1 MYVQRKA
8 NAPKRERSGL
18 TSYILLEEGNVS
30 GDLMAVTWVDVAPSM
45 KQVVHQHPETQVYVI
60 ISGTGIMQVG
70 KQREFVSP
78 GDCVFIPS
86 NEPHGIENTGKV
98 TLTYVSAATPA
109 INLSALYD
117 QGALIPDRY
126 EKSQD

>member
-1 MYVQRKA
+1 
-8 NAPKRERSGL
+8 
-18 TSYILLEEGNVS
+18 
-30 GDLMAVTWVDVAPSM
+30 MAVTWVDVTPNM

-70 KQREFVSP
+70 SQHEFVSP

-98 TLTYVSAATPA
+98 TLTYVSASTPA

-117 QGALIPDRY
+117 QGSLIPDSY